1 MGLNQ
6 SPFRVL
12 FGLGFAIIKNN
23 ESSPSL
29 QFCAQH
35 ISIRVRKI
43 EREKKKARKKI
54 KRKKRGEKNLW

>member
-12 FGLGFAIIKNN
+12 FHLGFAINKN

-35 ISIRVRKI
+35 ILVTVRKI
-43 EREKKKARKKI
+43 GGEKKQEKI
-54 KRKKRGEKNLW
+54 EKKKRGEKNL